1 MKNIINKLLGYFN
14 LKLVNKRISE
24 IQNSDFYLH
33 QYSSYQDYEKVQVK
47 HNIRKINSV
56 WADENSLNFII
67 DCFKDTN
74 DKIKGICHG
83 SRNGFEQNFFNKMK
97 SFDVI
102 GTDISPT
109 ANDYEN
115 SVVWDFHK
123 VNNDWVANFDFVYT
137 NSLDQSFKPS
147 QAIETWLNQLK
158 PNGYLFIEHSE
169 DHGPRSAG
177 EMDPFGVKPTVFCH
191 ILVGWFG
198 NQISFDYAK
207 IIKSN
212 NNQPTYIFLIKK
224 NETNIEIVNRP
235 IEDFKL

>member
-137 NSLDQSFKPS
+137 NSLDQSFK
-147 QAIETWLNQLK
+147 T
-158 PNGYLFIEHSE
+158 
-169 DHGPRSAG
+169 
-177 EMDPFGVKPTVFCH
+177 
-191 ILVGWFG
+191 
-198 NQISFDYAK
+198 
-207 IIKSN
+207 
-212 NNQPTYIFLIKK
+212 
-224 NETNIEIVNRP
+224 
-235 IEDFKL
+235 